1 MNWNQIAK
9 HSDLFLILGLVGT
22 IVVMLFP
29 IPPFVMDLFFV
40 ASITMSVAILLV
52 SVYTTRPLDFSVFP
66 TILLF
71 STLFRL
77 SLNVA
82 STRLVLLHGH
92 EGPAAAGHIIETFGN
107 LVVGG
112 SYVVGVVV
120 FVLLIII
127 NFIVITKGSGR
138 VAEVAAR
145 FILDAMPGKQMS
157 IDADLNAGLIN
168 EEQARDR
175 RKQIEAE
182 ADFYG
187 AMDGASKFV
196 RGDAIAGVLI
206 TVVNIIGGFAIGI
219 LQKGL
224 PLAEAAQLYTLMT
237 IGDGLVSQIPSLIVS
252 TAAGIVVTRAASGE
266 NLSQELAKQVLFHPK
281 AIGVTA
287 TILILMG
294 LFPGVPFMPFFTL
307 GAIMGGI
314 AWAASQHKKVELE
327 QKVVEERKKAEATA
341 HETYTPPE
349 VDTLELQ
356 VGYGLVGLV
365 EGENKGDLVDRIYQL
380 RKEFARDLGIIV
392 PKVRIKDNLEL
403 QANGY
408 SILIKGVS
416 VGSGELMNGFWLAMD
431 PGGVEGS
438 VPGIPTKEPVF
449 GLNALWINEKDK
461 ERAQIAGYTV
471 VDASTIIAT
480 HLSELVRKH
489 AYELIGRQDL
499 QGLIQNIEKTHPKV
513 VEELIP
519 KLLPLGDVLKVT
531 QNLLR
536 EQVPVRDLLT
546 ILETLA
552 NYAPKYKD
560 PDVLTEFVRA
570 ALARTITNR
579 LTHGAEELEVLT
591 LDARTEET
599 LLRGYQ
605 RTDSGSSINL
615 EPGAFEKLVH
625 ELQNMIERTAFS
637 SGNAVLLCHPMIR
650 SQLKRLLER
659 FIPNLNIVSANEI
672 ANSARVRSLG
682 AVAA

>member
-1 MNWNQIAK
+1 
-9 HSDLFLILGLVGT
+9 
-22 IVVMLFP
+22 
-29 IPPFVMDLFFV
+29 
-40 ASITMSVAILLV
+40 
-52 SVYTTRPLDFSVFP
+52 
-66 TILLF
+66 
-71 STLFRL
+71 
-77 SLNVA
+77 
-82 STRLVLLHGH
+82 
-92 EGPAAAGHIIETFGN
+92 
-107 LVVGG
+107 
-112 SYVVGVVV
+112 
-120 FVLLIII
+120 
-127 NFIVITKGSGR
+127 
-138 VAEVAAR
+138 
-145 FILDAMPGKQMS
+145 
-157 IDADLNAGLIN
+157 
-168 EEQARDR
+168 
-175 RKQIEAE
+175 
-182 ADFYG
+182 
-187 AMDGASKFV
+187 
-196 RGDAIAGVLI
+196 
-206 TVVNIIGGFAIGI
+206 
-219 LQKGL
+219 
-224 PLAEAAQLYTLMT
+224 
-237 IGDGLVSQIPSLIVS
+237 
-252 TAAGIVVTRAASGE
+252 
-266 NLSQELAKQVLFHPK
+266 
-281 AIGVTA
+281 
-287 TILILMG
+287 
-294 LFPGVPFMPFFTL
+294 
-307 GAIMGGI
+307 
-314 AWAASQHKKVELE
+314 
-327 QKVVEERKKAEATA
+327 
-341 HETYTPPE
+341 
-349 VDTLELQ
+349 
-356 VGYGLVGLV
+356 
-365 EGENKGDLVDRIYQL
+365 
-380 RKEFARDLGIIV
+380 
-392 PKVRIKDNLEL
+392 
-403 QANGY
+403 
-408 SILIKGVS
+408 
-416 VGSGELMNGFWLAMD
+416 
-431 PGGVEGS
+431 
-438 VPGIPTKEPVF
+438 
-449 GLNALWINEKDK
+449 
-461 ERAQIAGYTV
+461 V